1 MKRRTALKSLIVAT
15 GGLVNLPAWAT
26 GWTPETIGQTSY
38 VSLNEETLLAELV
51 ETFIPETTT
60 PGAKTLKVHQFVLRM
75 INDCY
80 DQPAQDLLKQG
91 LVKTDALAQQT
102 YSKPFVACDASQRT
116 DLLRQMN
123 TATEPDTQQFAN
135 LVKGL
140 TIRGYTNSEYYL
152 VNVRKYV
159 MAPGFY
165 HGCVDVINN

>member
-1 MKRRTALKSLIVAT
+1 MKRRNALKSLMMVT
-15 GGLVNLPAWAT
+15 GGLVTLPAWAT
-26 GWTPETIGQTSY
+26 GWTPETVGQPTFATFD
-38 VSLNEETLLAELV
+38 EETMLAELV

-60 PGAKTLKVHQFVLRM
+60 PGARSLKVHQFILRM

-80 DQPAQDLLKQG
+80 DQPAQELLKLG
-91 LVKTDALAQQT
+91 LAKTDQLAQQA
-102 YSKPFVACDASQRT
+102 YSKPFTTCDVPQRT
-116 DLLRQMN
+116 ELLRQM
-123 TATEPDTQQFAN
+123 AVAVEPETQQFAN

-165 HGCVDVINN
+165 HGCVDIINN